1 MINQSESNTPKRCII
16 LIIQD
21 KAFSKNISEFVS
33 ALGLSPTFNLCCC
46 KIVWLKKHTYDTLS
60 PTTASAD
67 TLSAHSAVHAP
78 APPARENTVTQ
89 HTSPASLF
97 LSLQYVLTKNQASA
111 RQGKEKQ
118 RHTSLRRVCAS
129 IREECHRLKLTQTF
143 CVSKPRLFWNNR
155 SSSLKQ
161 HRVLSNSQRLWA
173 KISLRGIKPY
183 SLQYIYVCV
192 YLKLFTFLLL
202 WLM

>member
-1 MINQSESNTPKRCII
+1 MAPETCSKNTPTIPTPEIR
-16 LIIQD
+16 
-21 KAFSKNISEFVS
+21 STNIPF
-33 ALGLSPTFNLCCC
+33 
-46 KIVWLKKHTYDTLS
+46 S

-67 TLSAHSAVHAP
+67 TLSAHNAVHTP

-129 IREECHRLKLTQTF
+129 VREECHRLKLTQTF

-173 KISLRGIKPY
+173 KISQRGIKPY
-183 SLQYIYVCV
+183 SLQYICVCV
-192 YLKLFTFLLL
+192 FKALYIPFIVTNVNSLCGKTQTHTQVTECEGSICFL
-202 WLM
+202 